1 MSTAL
6 DIAPGTIFKSSWGYD
21 QTNIDFYQVV
31 KTSAKSVW
39 LVKVGQEISED
50 KGWYG
55 EEVIPA
61 PAYEVGKT
69 FVRRPQFYGED
80 AWVNITSFSCA
91 SVWNGKP
98 ALQTH
103 TH

>member
-1 MSTAL
+1 MSTAI
-6 DIAPGTIFKSSWGYD
+6 DIKPGTIFKSSWGYD
-21 QTNIDFYQVV
+21 QTNIDFYKVV

-39 LVKVGQEISED
+39 LIKVGQEILSESI
-50 KGWYG
+50 YG
-55 EEVIPA
+55 EEVVPA
-61 PAYEVGKT
+61 DGYEIGKT

-80 AWVNITSFSCA
+80 PYVSISSYAGA

-98 ALQTH
+98 ATQTH